1 MNSEAACRAA
11 DILDAIQ
18 DCAWILR
25 LDGSIEHLNRHAQ
38 EMLPAGPDNL
48 PDWRWIFPEESRFSL
63 DRSFNSALAGQMA
76 RFRAFLGMAQHSR
89 AYCDT
94 TISPIRDRSGAVIR
108 LLATARDV
116 TREVETEAFLRTVIQ
131 ILPSPL
137 TVKNVEDGCYV
148 LINRAAEDAF
158 DIVADEAIGKTT
170 LDVLDV
176 AAAKR
181 LAASESRVLRTGE
194 MHVSEEAASPDPAVA
209 PRHFLTKT
217 MATYDD
223 VGPRHLITLSQD
235 VTAQKAAAAS
245 LRVALEQAE
254 QASLAK
260 SAFLANMS
268 HEIRTPLNGIVAGAD
283 LLAKDDLS
291 PRARELVDI
300 IQTSTQ
306 SLERLLSDILDVVRI
321 EAGQVVIENGP
332 FHLGDA
338 ARSIAALCALRAEE
352 KGVLVETRLAAGA
365 DLTVTGDSARL
376 RQVLTNLLSNAV
388 KFTDQGQ
395 VTLDI
400 APGTNGA
407 TRFSVTDT
415 GIGFDAAEKSRIF
428 DRFQQADTS
437 FTRRF
442 GGSGLGLA
450 IARELVERMGGAL
463 SCDSTPGV
471 GSTFWFEL
479 PLPADHDTATPS
491 APHDDVASMAGIP
504 RILVADDHPTNR
516 KIVELMLADLAE
528 IFIAENG
535 REAVDVFKVSGPDL
549 ILMDMQMPVMDGLTA
564 VREIREREASDGGGR
579 VPIIMLTANARPE
592 HIRASRDAG
601 ADLHLEKPITSAVLF
616 AAIDQV
622 FKAASFEE
630 EGIAIS
636 A

>member
-1 MNSEAACRAA
+1 M
-11 DILDAIQ
+11 
-18 DCAWILR
+18 
-25 LDGSIEHLNRHAQ
+25 
-38 EMLPAGPDNL
+38 
-48 PDWRWIFPEESRFSL
+48 
-63 DRSFNSALAGQMA
+63 
-76 RFRAFLGMAQHSR
+76 
-89 AYCDT
+89 
-94 TISPIRDRSGAVIR
+94 IR